1 MTRREFFRKAMG
13 GFTFI
18 ELLVTVGVLMV
29 LASAALP
36 LARVTMKRQREAELR
51 KLLREMRT
59 AIDRFKD
66 MADAQM
72 ISPMEVPFGSEGY
85 PKSLAQLV
93 DGVTKNNDA
102 TGTKIKFMRRIP
114 IDPMTGEAEWGMR
127 SYQDRPDS
135 TAWGGQNVY
144 DVYSKSTGVGLDGT
158 KYKDW

>member
-1 MTRREFFRKAMG
+1 MTRREFFRKAVG

-51 KLLREMRT
+51 KALREMRT
-59 AIDRFKD
+59 AIDKFKD
-66 MADAQM
+66 LADTQI

-85 PKSLAQLV
+85 PKSLATLV
-93 DGVTKNNDA
+93 DGVSRNNDA
-102 TGTKIKFMRRIP
+102 SGTKIKLLRRIP

-135 TAWGGQNVY
+135 SAWGGQNVY
-144 DVYSKSTGVGLDGT
+144 DVYSKSAGVALDGT